1 MNQNEYVES
10 AMKFYKG
17 TLSNAGET
25 QEAYLKKSML
35 NATLCTLSENAD
47 ERIKIATGKPAT
59 AVYRELLKFN
69 FYNSGEMLKK
79 LAIKFPDDPNI
90 IYLQNAYKIISYKT
104 AIHGTGKGTAKTM
117 LHNAFFPFIDTME
130 TLRRASYLLLCP
142 VWAGGATSR
151 ILINTEWGK
160 QYRDKSVTAMKAV
173 SAMYYDP
180 VFINTDKDFLSNYE
194 KFKAMYFAGADH
206 AGEVTL
212 KPLEKETRGT
222 PDREEILETVKKIP
236 QQIKESFPPTPK
248 DFLNGVRF
256 YFSKIK
262 ETLIDLN
269 MDCNRGYITF
279 VPAFKGNLQPLFNY
293 TAEKQEAYLQKLA
306 GLQEQRDK
314 NAILI
319 LQEADK
325 DTQDETSK
333 YILSGLY
340 HFYHCLREILPPDQ
354 IEKELEIIAQA
365 ENVSRKKPHK
375 IDYPID
381 KVNNN
386 LWNDLEYAS
395 DAQLAFT
402 TGEVKGREVNVIM
415 GINFATLDGVKITK
429 SLTHFD
435 KRVYIA
441 VSALWNAGNK
451 VITLTQIHYTM
462 GNTQRPAK
470 KQLEKINESVTKM
483 MTAWLYLDNAEEVHG
498 KFKYP
503 KVQFHYDASLLPMER
518 MTIKVKGLVSD
529 AALHIFRE
537 PPLMSFARD
546 RKQITTF
553 EAKMLQSP
561 LRKTDGN
568 LAIEDYLLERIA
580 GARRKGLTNI
590 ILFDTLFQILKVT
603 TDRKQKTRILQT
615 VKKYFEHY
623 KSCGQIK
630 SYVMEPDKIT
640 FYF

>member
-10 AMKFYKG
+10 AMQFYKG
-17 TLSNAGET
+17 TLSKAGET

-79 LAIKFPDDPNI
+79 IAVKFPDDPNI

-142 VWAGGATSR
+142 VWAGGANSR

-180 VFINTDKDFLSNYE
+180 LFISGDKDFLSNYE
-194 KFKAMYFAGADH
+194 NFKAMYFAGAEH
-206 AGEVTL
+206 AGEVVF
-212 KPLEKETRGT
+212 KPLEKETRET
-222 PDREEILETVKKIP
+222 PDREAILETVKKIP

-306 GLQEQRDK
+306 ELQEQRDK

-365 ENVSRKKPHK
+365 EKVSTKKPQK

-470 KQLEKINESVTKM
+470 NQLEKINESVSKM
-483 MTAWLYLDNAEEVHG
+483 MGAWLYLDNAEEVHG

-518 MTIKVKGLVSD
+518 ITVKVKGLVSD
-529 AALHIFRE
+529 IALHIFRE

-561 LRKTDGN
+561 LSKTDGN

-580 GARRKGLTNI
+580 GAKHKGLANI
-590 ILFDTLFQILKVT
+590 ILFETIFQKNKITGRV
-603 TDRKQKTRILQT
+603 QKARTIDKI
-615 VKKYFEHY
+615 KKYFAYY
-623 KSCGQIK
+623 KDCGQVK
-630 SYVMEPDKIT
+630 RYVVEPDKIT